1 MKNSRFNK
9 GLAFNILSLS
19 LVASTTLAVQS
30 VATASD
36 ANDQSP
42 KDTLHQESATL
53 NHADDYETTSWDRDL
68 RFDRFDGARLVQ
80 SQFVPA
86 PYCYTFAGPVC
97 SMSVALPPGYPCT
110 CPNPYGG
117 PRLPGTAGF

>member
-9 GLAFNILSLS
+9 GLAFNLLSLL

-42 KDTLHQESATL
+42 KDTLHQESDTL

-68 RFDRFDGARLVQ
+68 RFDRFDGARFVE
-80 SQFVPA
+80 SQFAPA

-97 SMSVALPPGYPCT
+97 TMNQALPAGYSCS

-117 PRLPGTAGF
+117 PRLPGITGF